1 MSKQFLINCN
11 SMLLYLELD
20 LIYTFIHL
28 YCVIV
33 KYGKNQYRSNKYL
46 MVDITLIQL
55 FNTI

>member
-1 MSKQFLINCN
+1 MELLIMSKQFLINCN

-33 KYGKNQYRSNKYL
+33 KYGKK
-46 MVDITLIQL
+46 
-55 FNTI
+55 

>member
-1 MSKQFLINCN
+1 MELLIMSKQFLINCN

-33 KYGKNQYRSNKYL
+33 KYGKKIVY
-46 MVDITLIQL
+46 V
-55 FNTI
+55 